1 MRMPHLGGVDDTRRG
16 DSHGR
21 VGSGAP
27 ELVSKLPKLTITMQP
42 STKARLEAYSTLSGQ
57 PAWRIVDDA
66 VKRLLETIP
75 AEDKFAVEG
84 MAKRIE
90 VRHAGP
96 RRRRT
101 VA

>member
-1 MRMPHLGGVDDTRRG
+1 MPQPGGVDETRRSRG
-16 DSHGR
+16 EKPG
-21 VGSGAP
+21 
-27 ELVSKLPKLTITMQP
+27 LVSRFPKLTITMKP
-42 STKARLEAYSTLSGQ
+42 ATKARLEAYSTLSGQ

-66 VKRLLETIP
+66 VRQLLETIP

-90 VRHAGP
+90 MRHAAP
-96 RRRRT
+96 RQRKT